1 MAPLLAEMNG
11 IKISIFSK
19 EHLPP
24 HFHAAFAE
32 DEILIEIR
40 TGKTYE
46 GWIPTNKLKLVHKWL
61 KAGKIEKTLKEFF
74 ELNPR
79 LKKITKANNGRE

>member
-61 KAGKIEKTLKEFF
+61 KAGKNRENAERIFF

-79 LKKITKANNGRE
+79 LKK